1 MIIQPKTRGFIC
13 TTAHPSGCE
22 QNIVE
27 AAERAKTL
35 DGSGPKNVLIIGA
48 STGYG
53 LACRVAAAFGYGAAS
68 VGVSLERPA
77 AGNRT
82 ATAGWYNTQALEKL
96 AAAKGLTAV
105 SINGDAYSQE
115 IKQET
120 IDAVREHL
128 GKVDLVIYS
137 LAAPKRTCS
146 VTGQTWSSV
155 IKPIGQIYNSKTVD
169 FHTGQVSDVSV
180 TPATNEEIEGTVKVM
195 GGEDWL
201 MWMQALSAAGVL
213 ADSVQTIAF
222 SYIGPSM
229 THPVYKDG
237 TIGRAKVNLEEK
249 AVEISN
255 MLASIGGRALVS
267 VNKALVTQASSA
279 IPVVPLYISLLYRV
293 MKDNGLHED
302 CTAQMIRMYERLYA
316 AENAGAALPLDEEGR
331 LRMDDYEMQPE
342 IQAEVLSRW
351 EKVSS
356 ENLAQLADLDGYRND
371 FFALFGFG
379 VDGVDYELDVQP

>member
-53 LACRVAAAFGYGAAS
+53 LACRVAAAFGYGAAT